1 MVSHQR
7 SVLFAITRG
16 GLAPP
21 APPSSGGLGG
31 PARTTQHELAGSV

>member
-7 SVLFAITRG
+7 SVLFAITR
-16 GLAPP
+16 
-21 APPSSGGLGG
+21 GGLGG